1 MLFFLSQYEQV
12 KIVLRL
18 INSLVI
24 NSRPSRQLI
33 LSEAP
38 PKFGDGS
45 KSNSHREDSGPSDS
59 HEPASKRRS
68 KFLFGVRL
76 LINLWNPF
84 FPSTGTESHP
94 SAHKLRRADGER
106 GSFSSVSKVAADFL
120 RKKKYWGHLSI
131 FTNLGFAAGNFDCRV
146 GKLENERRVGTA
158 RPSRIL
164 IPNFHELGGKLLEW
178 CPEVC
183 SALHNEWAELCW

>member
-1 MLFFLSQYEQV
+1 MAASQTRIERTQV
-12 KIVLRL
+12 LPTPTNLPARDEAS
-18 INSLVI
+18 SL
-24 NSRPSRQLI
+24 LGF
-33 LSEAP
+33 AC
-38 PKFGDGS
+38 
-45 KSNSHREDSGPSDS
+45 
-59 HEPASKRRS
+59 
-68 KFLFGVRL
+68 L
-76 LINLWNPF
+76 LISFWNPF
-84 FPSTGTESHP
+84 FSLSSAGTESHP

-106 GSFSSVSKVAADFL
+106 GSFSSVSKVAFAVFL
-120 RKKKYWGHLSI
+120 KKKYWGHLSI